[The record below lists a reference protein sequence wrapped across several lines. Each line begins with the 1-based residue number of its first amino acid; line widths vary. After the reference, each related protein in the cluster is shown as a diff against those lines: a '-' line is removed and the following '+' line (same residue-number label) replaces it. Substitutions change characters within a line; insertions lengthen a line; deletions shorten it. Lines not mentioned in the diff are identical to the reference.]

1 MPRDW
6 FNEGSSEFRDFCGC
20 SQGGFARV
28 YELTDVDSGE
38 IFAGK
43 IVLKSSLTKSRAK
56 QKAREIRQRTSQ
68 TSPLI
73 FDPYTIS

>member
-1 MPRDW
+1 M
-6 FNEGSSEFRDFCGC
+6 
-20 SQGGFARV
+20 

-73 FDPYTIS
+73 FDPFTIS